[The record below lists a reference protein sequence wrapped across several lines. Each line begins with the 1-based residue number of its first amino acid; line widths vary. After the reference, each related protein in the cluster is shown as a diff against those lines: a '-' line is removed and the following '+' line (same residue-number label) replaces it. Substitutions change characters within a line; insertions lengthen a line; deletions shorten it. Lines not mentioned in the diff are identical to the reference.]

1 MVDITNEINNTETQK
16 SETEKNNSGFKFFK
30 SCSATLKRFSV
41 LMFVINIF
49 LAVVIAIVGVILI
62 AAYVG
67 VEMLSLLAIPI
78 ICVLVI
84 LVVLARLVSALI
96 YGFAE
101 IVEKYEKK

>member
-16 SETEKNNSGFKFFK
+16 SETEKNNSGLKFFK

-78 ICVLVI
+78 ICALIILIVLS
-84 LVVLARLVSALI
+84 RLVSALI

>member
-1 MVDITNEINNTETQK
+1 MADITNEINNNA
-16 SETEKNNSGFKFFK
+16 TEKAENENKNLGFKFFK

>member
-1 MVDITNEINNTETQK
+1 MADITNEINNNAP
-16 SETEKNNSGFKFFK
+16 EKTVNENKNSGFKFFK

-49 LAVVIAIVGVILI
+49 LAVVAAIVGVILI

-78 ICVLVI
+78 ICALII

-101 IVEKYEKK
+101 IVEKHEKK

>member
-1 MVDITNEINNTETQK
+1 MADITNEINNNT
-16 SETEKNNSGFKFFK
+16 TEKTENENKNLGFKFFK

-62 AAYVG
+62 AAYLG